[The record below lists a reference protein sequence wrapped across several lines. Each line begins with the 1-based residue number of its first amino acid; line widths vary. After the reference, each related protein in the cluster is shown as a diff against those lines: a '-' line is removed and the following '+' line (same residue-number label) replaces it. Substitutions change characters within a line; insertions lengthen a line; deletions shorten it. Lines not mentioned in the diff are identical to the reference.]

1 MDELLNRGVEEIIS
15 REEFTKAL
23 RAKKPLRLKFGVDP
37 SRPDIH
43 VGHAVVLRTLRR
55 LQDMGHVVI
64 FLIGDTTARIGD
76 PSGKNKTRPVLS
88 EKEITHN
95 AQTYLDQVGK
105 ILDVKKAE
113 IRRNS
118 EWFDKLDFS
127 EILKLAGNFSVS
139 QLIEREDFK
148 NRLASGNELGMHEL
162 LYPVMQ
168 AYDSVML
175 EADVEFGGTDQRFN
189 MLAGRAL
196 QKKLGQQP
204 QQVFMAKLLVGTD
217 GSHKMSKSLDNYIGI
232 TDKPS
237 DMFGK
242 VMSIPDELIGPYYE
256 LCTTVDLK
264 LIDEVI
270 KTIAA
275 GANPR
280 DVKASLARQIVAE
293 YYDEETAVAAE
304 KAFDKQFRDKER
316 PDDIPTFE
324 IKVSEVIKVSDV
336 LPQLGLASSKSET
349 RRLMEQGGVR
359 IDDEVITEDELADL
373 KDGAIVQ
380 VGKRRFARIK
390 RK

>member
-1 MDELLNRGVEEIIS
+1 
-15 REEFTKAL
+15 
-23 RAKKPLRLKFGVDP
+23 
-37 SRPDIH
+37 
-43 VGHAVVLRTLRR
+43 
-55 LQDMGHVVI
+55 
-64 FLIGDTTARIGD
+64 
-76 PSGKNKTRPVLS
+76 
-88 EKEITHN
+88 
-95 AQTYLDQVGK
+95 
-105 ILDVKKAE
+105 
-113 IRRNS
+113 
-118 EWFDKLDFS
+118 
-127 EILKLAGNFSVS
+127 
-139 QLIEREDFK
+139 
-148 NRLASGNELGMHEL
+148 MHEL